1 MIKCRLILFFEGKH
15 DFLNVVEVFAMMA
28 ASLVS
33 LLEGVCALFSGMF
46 GCVTGTTTSVENA
59 GLVALTKVGSRR
71 VIQIS
76 ADFMIFFSIF
86 GSS

>member
-1 MIKCRLILFFEGKH
+1 MNYSCFR
-15 DFLNVVEVFAMMA
+15 
-28 ASLVS
+28 
-33 LLEGVCALFSGMF
+33 
-46 GCVTGTTTSVENA
+46 ENA

-86 GSS
+86 GTVLTLDQYDLC